1 MEASSQVWFPGSKK
15 LLTSVLWHCV
25 GAVLILTLEQQT
37 NWSKLQLSFFE
48 IISETLTF
56 NLQAQLGLFHCR
68 TSVTMNRKSVELHC
82 KILINTVKSFLSI
95 IESQKHKKER
105 LFQCIW
111 IEEKCSV
118 SNFLETCLHLEIRK
132 IRQVAA
138 LKGKKRKKLLTLK
151 LGILILADLFSFNK
165 IRLKLQTEMTSQ
177 EGCWLQRVRL
187 KLQKLEVTV
196 WGVVSWLVRCEQFSS
211 SFRPNTRQRKVCTS
225 KMKSST

>member
-15 LLTSVLWHCV
+15 LLMSVHWHCV

-37 NWSKLQLSFFE
+37 NWSKLQLFFFE

-82 KILINTVKSFLSI
+82 KILINTMESFLSMI
-95 IESQKHKKER
+95 KSPKNIFKMR
-105 LFQCIW
+105 DYVIW

-118 SNFLETCLHLEIRK
+118 SFFLETCLHLEIRK

-138 LKGKKRKKLLTLK
+138 LKGKKKKK
-151 LGILILADLFSFNK
+151 NS
-165 IRLKLQTEMTSQ
+165 
-177 EGCWLQRVRL
+177 
-187 KLQKLEVTV
+187 
-196 WGVVSWLVRCEQFSS
+196 
-211 SFRPNTRQRKVCTS
+211 
-225 KMKSST
+225 